1 MRQLYGHSQ
10 CTVHVYTQH
19 KQCAQYSQEKNWY
32 IGTSLGIVVGCWQWS
47 IGTIDSEWK
56 LQHASSHACSQLT
69 LSANFNMQVHLHV
82 KKSNR
87 MFSSQLAC
95 QRFTCGMFWFITN
108 NHYISL
114 VYRQLA
120 KWKTCIFIYP
130 SQYISNMQGLVQGKI
145 FLGQMFC
152 FSVQHAVQSV
162 HSHTSMVVD
171 IEASSRSWTLL
182 ASWGYSLTDR

>member
-1 MRQLYGHSQ
+1 MYSTCVHTTQTMHTIQSGKELVYWHKLRHSSWLLAMKYW
-10 CTVHVYTQH
+10 H
-19 KQCAQYSQEKNWY
+19 ERWP
-32 IGTSLGIVVGCWQWS
+32 
-47 IGTIDSEWK
+47 
-56 LQHASSHACSQLT
+56 SQLT

-114 VYRQLA
+114 LYRQLA

-162 HSHTSMVVD
+162 HM
-171 IEASSRSWTLL
+171 
-182 ASWGYSLTDR
+182 